1 MGNSNEKTILSTL
14 DTYWELYTY
23 LAKGKRPA
31 SAVKTHLEKSG
42 RSKTNARSHTNAA
55 KDGTLKHV
63 SCEDD
68 VLALNY
74 EGMAQELQGLCNALN
89 FDAQITPKKKKPED
103 DISSVTSGKSPSF
116 RKMKDDLDTANATK
130 KQLEEML
137 HEKQAEIE
145 NLEKLVDQEKCI
157 AVSNEIG
164 KKVVVPKSVESD
176 PIEVLAKDFFS
187 EIPRAHM
194 DVTPEVSKSREDT
207 EAESMYA
214 DNAKPN
220 KALTE
225 ENFIIRFCRQF
236 TDAFF
241 GKLNEIQDK
250 IPVKQSTPVNP
261 DRQQAIEILLSDEEM
276 GNQTKIATYAAW
288 YFKGDPEMEELLLFA
303 GDNGINANYLIRLLE
318 KPAEYQNYR
327 TIRAFLK
334 QAQSASEAHLKREAV
349 QELLCGDWQA
359 VAEYCGKQCH
369 FKLVPVEELSL
380 FKNYLLEYDAASA
393 AQIAEEMLT
402 FTFGPMDQKSD
413 DKAEEKNDIEAPD
426 FIHQEDADVD
436 VHAPVDDS
444 AVMDD
449 FADKEVSDG
458 E

>member
-1 MGNSNEKTILSTL
+1 MGKTNTILGTL
-14 DTYWELYTY
+14 DTYMDLYSY
-23 LAKGKRPA
+23 LAKGKHTPKDTVQYLIGQKKSSTTA
-31 SAVKTHLEKSG
+31 NTH
-42 RSKTNARSHTNAA
+42 
-55 KDGTLKHV
+55 V
-63 SCEDD
+63 
-68 VLALNY
+68 
-74 EGMAQELQGLCNALN
+74 GMAKEGSFQFITYDGNLLSLNRDAFVEEMTEILNALN

-103 DISSVTSGKSPSF
+103 DISSVTSAKSQNF
-116 RKMKDDLDTANATK
+116 RNMNNQLHSANATQ
-130 KQLEEML
+130 KQLEETL
-137 HEKQAEIE
+137 TEREKEIAD
-145 NLEKLVDQEKCI
+145 LKKQIAREKCI

-187 EIPRAHM
+187 EIPQAHM
-194 DVTPEVSKSREDT
+194 DVTPEASKSREDT
-207 EAESMYA
+207 EAESMYE
-214 DNAKPN
+214 DKSEPK

-241 GKLNEIQDK
+241 GKLNEIQDR
-250 IPVKQSTPVNP
+250 IPVKQISPINP
-261 DRQQAIEILLSDEEM
+261 GRQQAIEILLSDEEM

-288 YFKGDPEMEELLLFA
+288 YFRGDPEMEDLLLFA
-303 GDNGINANYLIRLLE
+303 GDHGINANYLIRLLE

-369 FKLVPVEELSL
+369 FKFVPVEELSL
-380 FKNYLLEYDAASA
+380 FKKYLSEYDAESA

-402 FTFGPMDQKSD
+402 FTFGPLDQKSD

-426 FIHQEDADVD
+426 FIHHEDADVD

>member
-1 MGNSNEKTILSTL
+1 MGNSNEKSILSML
-14 DTYWELYTY
+14 DTYWELYAY

-31 SAVKTHLEKSG
+31 SAVKMHLEESG
-42 RSKTNARSHTNAA
+42 RSKTNARTHTNAA
-55 KDGTLKHV
+55 KEGTLKHV

-103 DISSVTSGKSPSF
+103 DISSVTSAKSQNF
-116 RKMKDDLDTANATK
+116 RNMNNQLHSANATQ
-130 KQLEEML
+130 KQLEETL
-137 HEKQAEIE
+137 AEKEKEIADLKKQI
-145 NLEKLVDQEKCI
+145 NKEKCI

-164 KKVVVPKSVESD
+164 KKVVIPKSVESD

-194 DVTPEVSKSREDT
+194 EITPEASKSRQDT
-207 EAESMYA
+207 ETESMYE
-214 DNAKPN
+214 DNAMPE

-250 IPVKQSTPVNP
+250 IPIKQGTPVNP

-288 YFKGDPEMEELLLFA
+288 YFRGDPEMEALLLFA
-303 GDNGINANYLIRLLE
+303 GDHGINANYLIRLLE

-359 VAEYCGKQCH
+359 VAEYCGKMCH

-380 FKNYLLEYDAASA
+380 FKKYLSEYDAEFA

-402 FTFGPMDQKSD
+402 FTFGPLDQKSD
-413 DKAEEKNDIEAPD
+413 YKAEEKNDIEAPD
-426 FIHQEDADVD
+426 FIHHEDADVD